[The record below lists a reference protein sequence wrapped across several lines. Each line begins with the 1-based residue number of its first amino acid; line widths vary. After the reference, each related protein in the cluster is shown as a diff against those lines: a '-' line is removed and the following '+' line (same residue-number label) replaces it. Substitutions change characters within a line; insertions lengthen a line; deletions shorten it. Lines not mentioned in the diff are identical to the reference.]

1 MGVIPA
7 YQHLYQEVK
16 ELEHRCHDSTDKP
29 RDHLAEDLHRQIIA
43 LQDDMEVGKKPR
55 DLENR
60 MKTIQS
66 LLDRARHT
74 PDSYMSI
81 SDADRYF
88 RIFEDL
94 RLSLRKFPNY

>member
-1 MGVIPA
+1 MGVQPA
-7 YQHLYQEVK
+7 FEHLYHEI
-16 ELEHRCHDSTDKP
+16 EDLEHRVHDSMDKP
-29 RDHLAEDLHRQIIA
+29 QDHMAEDLHRQIIA
-43 LQDDMEVGKKPR
+43 LQDDIESSRNPR

-60 MKTIQS
+60 MKQIQS

-81 SDADRYF
+81 SDADRYW
-88 RIFEDL
+88 RIFEQL